1 MNENARNA
9 YLHHVEGQD
18 ARNHERDKVVVK
30 EAMRVKALK
39 PGLTEL
45 DLAQNQYSEL
55 CSDEITSR
63 TDLFRPKAGLKRQ

>member
-1 MNENARNA
+1 MNENARKA

-45 DLAQNQYSEL
+45 DLAQNQ
-55 CSDEITSR
+55 
-63 TDLFRPKAGLKRQ
+63 